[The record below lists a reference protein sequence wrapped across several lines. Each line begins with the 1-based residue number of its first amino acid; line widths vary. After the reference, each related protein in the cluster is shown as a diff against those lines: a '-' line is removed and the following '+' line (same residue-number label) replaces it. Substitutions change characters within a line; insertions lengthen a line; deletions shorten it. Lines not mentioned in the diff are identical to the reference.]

1 MNDLTLRPIKD
12 HEVES
17 CLVLCR
23 ESMMHASHYS
33 LEQRQAWA
41 AFDDRDWCA
50 RLTQQH
56 SWGAFEAGDELL
68 GVASWRTGDSG
79 EAWLDLLYVSPVCQR
94 LGVGG
99 ALLGWV
105 EDEALRLGFK
115 NIATQASL
123 HLQPLLRQRG
133 YITIEARRPVVHG
146 QALPCAWMQKVL
158 P

>member
-1 MNDLTLRPIKD
+1 VSDLEIRSLREED
-12 HEVES
+12 LEAS
-17 CLVLCR
+17 LVLCR
-23 ESMMHASHYS
+23 ESIMHATHYR

-41 AFDDRDWCA
+41 AFDDGNWGA

-56 SWGAFEAGDELL
+56 SWGALGAGDALL
-68 GVASWRTGDSG
+68 GVASWRAGEAG
-79 EAWLDLLYVSPVCQR
+79 EAWLDLLYVSPTCQR

-105 EDEALRLGFK
+105 EDEALQLGFK
-115 NIATQASL
+115 TIATQASL
-123 HLQPLLRQRG
+123 HLQPLLRSRG
-133 YITIEARRPVVHG
+133 YITLETRLPVVRG